1 MARLPFVAALAIL
14 LAAALTGSAL
24 AADIVTVPTANQL
37 SAGQLDLAYYYI
49 GLDLPAGAPQHVNV
63 QTLYYG
69 LTEQLELDLHRY
81 QVDKGSTDTIVN
93 ATWKFMDER
102 RDSVDAVVGV
112 RDAFEQMA
120 KRSYHLSAAK
130 TLNPPVGGPPT
141 GPIYRLHLSVG
152 TADNTLL
159 GEERHEGLFGGV
171 QILLKPMYPQVG
183 LVALHDGQDLITGLT
198 LTPSAKWPT
207 LKGGTYGDHW
217 WIGANYT
224 WNLNLGR

>member
-1 MARLPFVAALAIL
+1 MARLPFVAALVIL
-14 LAAALTGSAL
+14 LAAALAGSAL

-49 GLDLPAGAPQHVNV
+49 GLNFPAGAPQHVNV

-69 LTEQLELDLHRY
+69 LTEQLEVDLHRY
-81 QVDKGSTDTIVN
+81 EVDKGSTDTIVN

-112 RDAFEQMA
+112 RDAFESIAQQ
-120 KRSYHLSAAK
+120 SYRLSAAK

-198 LTPSAKWPT
+198 FTPSAKGPT
-207 LKGGTYGDHW
+207 LKSGTFGDHW

-224 WNLNLGR
+224 WNLGLR